1 MPWLQRQIALSA
13 RPRGCHLVTGE
24 VLAALPELAKFK
36 VGILQ
41 AFIQHTS
48 ASLTINENADP
59 DVVGDL
65 LKAYTDLL
73 GDEARFRHAEGNS
86 GGHAL
91 TSLVGPSVSIPIQH
105 GRLALGRWQAVY
117 FCEFDGPRQRTIQVQ
132 VIGERGSRGG
142 VS

>member
-1 MPWLQRQIALSA
+1 MLSSVTVETNKH
-13 RPRGCHLVTGE
+13 RELVDVTAQVQTVVRTTG
-24 VLAALPELAKFK
+24 VDDGICVVFSPHTTAAITL
-36 VGILQ
+36 
-41 AFIQHTS
+41 
-48 ASLTINENADP
+48 NENADP
-59 DVVGDL
+59 DVVSDL

-91 TSLVGPSVSIPIQH
+91 SSLVGLSVSIPIQS

-132 VIGERGSRGG
+132 VIGERGGSRG
-142 VS
+142 VAS